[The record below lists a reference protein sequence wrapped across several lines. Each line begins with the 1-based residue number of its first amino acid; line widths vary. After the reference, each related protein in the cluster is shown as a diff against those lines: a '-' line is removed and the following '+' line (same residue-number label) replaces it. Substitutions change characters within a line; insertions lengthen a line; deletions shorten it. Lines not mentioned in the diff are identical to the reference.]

1 MSKKKEEIN
10 DTIVETVE
18 EKPIVKKE
26 YKGDL
31 RGFKTLEQAIN
42 YPNTDEFKRLDIGCR
57 TEYSNWLKNIL
68 EEE

>member
-10 DTIVETVE
+10 DTIVE